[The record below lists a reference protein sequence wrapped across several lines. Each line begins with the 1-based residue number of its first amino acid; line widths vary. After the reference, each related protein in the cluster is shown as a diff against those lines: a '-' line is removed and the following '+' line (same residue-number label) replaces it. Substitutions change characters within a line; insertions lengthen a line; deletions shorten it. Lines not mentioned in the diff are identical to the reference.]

1 MLHNPLIHFCPMPS
15 LRLQRVRELLKRE
28 IGEAVR
34 REFHVSECGLIS
46 VNDVDV
52 AGDLKTATVFISI
65 LGNPDQQKRGFQMLN
80 DHRIRIQGLVAR
92 AIVLKYTPK
101 LKFAFDDSIVRGNRV
116 LQIIEELEKTAPAAE
131 ERRMKMNLPNG
142 TIVARASRPNAAP
155 FSNREKLSENH

>member
-1 MLHNPLIHFCPMPS
+1 MPS

-28 IGEAVR
+28 IGEAIR

-52 AGDLKTATVFISI
+52 AGDLKSATVFISI

-80 DHRIRIQGLVAR
+80 DHRVRLQGLMGR
-92 AIVLKYTPK
+92 AVVLKYTPK

-116 LQIIEELEKTAPAAE
+116 LQIIEELEK
-131 ERRMKMNLPNG
+131 
-142 TIVARASRPNAAP
+142 SRPN
-155 FSNREKLSENH
+155 EEND

>member
-1 MLHNPLIHFCPMPS
+1 MAGRTTPAPDAWRQTLAPTLMPS

-28 IGEAVR
+28 IGEAIR

-52 AGDLKTATVFISI
+52 AGDLKSATVFISI

-80 DHRIRIQGLVAR
+80 EHRVRIQGLVAR
-92 AIVLKYTPK
+92 DIVLKYTPK

-116 LQIIEELEKTAPAAE
+116 LQIIEELEKTPADD
-131 ERRMKMNLPNG
+131 
-142 TIVARASRPNAAP
+142 
-155 FSNREKLSENH
+155 END